1 MKRIGSFIAGL
12 LVGTMLFGGSVGYA
26 AGVVAELSSHRFF
39 VDGQE
44 VKMTAYAINGNNYVM
59 LRDIGKAVGFNVH
72 WDSTNGCV
80 QIESDKPYTGTAP
93 AKTQSVAVGAKKA
106 DYTQAD
112 VMPEPK
118 AGDKIPCSDGYVY
131 EITDV
136 SKYQN
141 SMFATQETDTLP
153 DPTCDWSLLDQPT
166 LPEPEANHFT
176 SGGKEYMF
184 VRNLFETR
192 RMQYTLY
199 NAIGDNPQT
208 WQNGKP
214 VTRADGSPL
223 VTVKLSIPKSV
234 AANSFWP
241 WRSDQ
246 IVELFN
252 SCPPGEYAFEA
263 WDVYCDGAF
272 QYTEYYISVKCKL
285 NIVPCGG
292 SVLKYAHC
300 LFPYRS
306 NPRMLYAFTI
316 ISTEV
321 NPNEKTSCFDASR
334 SCHDAWYVSRHSSGS
349 RFCRRGAWRSQ
360 HLQRRAEAQLPV
372 DQRQSA

>member
-1 MKRIGSFIAGL
+1 MKKIGSFIAGL
-12 LVGTMLFGGSVGYA
+12 LVGTMLFGGSVAYA

-93 AKTQSVAVGAKKA
+93 AKTQGVAVGAKKA

-118 AGDKIPCSDGYVY
+118 EGDKITCSDGYVY

-223 VTVKLSIPKSV
+223 VTVKLSIPESV

-272 QYTEYYISVKCKL
+272 QYTEYYISVK
-285 NIVPCGG
+285 
-292 SVLKYAHC
+292 
-300 LFPYRS
+300 
-306 NPRMLYAFTI
+306 
-316 ISTEV
+316 
-321 NPNEKTSCFDASR
+321 
-334 SCHDAWYVSRHSSGS
+334 
-349 RFCRRGAWRSQ
+349 
-360 HLQRRAEAQLPV
+360 
-372 DQRQSA
+372 

>member
-1 MKRIGSFIAGL
+1 MGSPLAQVAHGGFGGLAGL
-12 LVGTMLFGGSVGYA
+12 GGVQNGMEEDAAVDNEGVAHPHVGIRHPVPFAVA
-26 AGVVAELSSHRFF
+26 AGGLEGAQGS
-39 VDGQE
+39 G
-44 VKMTAYAINGNNYVM
+44 
-59 LRDIGKAVGFNVH
+59 VG
-72 WDSTNGCV
+72 GGV

-199 NAIGDNPQT
+199 NAIGDNPQI

-223 VTVKLSIPKSV
+223 VTVKLSIPESV

-272 QYTEYYISVKCKL
+272 QYTEYYISVK
-285 NIVPCGG
+285 
-292 SVLKYAHC
+292 
-300 LFPYRS
+300 
-306 NPRMLYAFTI
+306 
-316 ISTEV
+316 
-321 NPNEKTSCFDASR
+321 
-334 SCHDAWYVSRHSSGS
+334 
-349 RFCRRGAWRSQ
+349 
-360 HLQRRAEAQLPV
+360 
-372 DQRQSA
+372 

>member
-1 MKRIGSFIAGL
+1 MASRPTAISNSSLRLSPAESGWNTLDEVKENEENRILYRRSSGRHHALWRQGVSFLRSEHTVLGLAHIGDLIHIA
-12 LVGTMLFGGSVGYA
+12 VA
-26 AGVVAELSSHRFF
+26 AGDLV
-39 VDGQE
+39 
-44 VKMTAYAINGNNYVM
+44 
-59 LRDIGKAVGFNVH
+59 GKAVGFNVH

-141 SMFATQETDTLP
+141 SMFATQETAPLP

-223 VTVKLSIPKSV
+223 VTVKLSIPESV

-272 QYTEYYISVKCKL
+272 QYTEYYISVK
-285 NIVPCGG
+285 
-292 SVLKYAHC
+292 
-300 LFPYRS
+300 
-306 NPRMLYAFTI
+306 
-316 ISTEV
+316 
-321 NPNEKTSCFDASR
+321 
-334 SCHDAWYVSRHSSGS
+334 
-349 RFCRRGAWRSQ
+349 
-360 HLQRRAEAQLPV
+360 
-372 DQRQSA
+372 

>member
-12 LVGTMLFGGSVGYA
+12 LVGTMLFGGSVAYA

-153 DPTCDWSLLDQPT
+153 DPTCDWSLLD
-166 LPEPEANHFT
+166 
-176 SGGKEYMF
+176 
-184 VRNLFETR
+184 
-192 RMQYTLY
+192 
-199 NAIGDNPQT
+199 
-208 WQNGKP
+208 
-214 VTRADGSPL
+214 
-223 VTVKLSIPKSV
+223 
-234 AANSFWP
+234 
-241 WRSDQ
+241 
-246 IVELFN
+246 
-252 SCPPGEYAFEA
+252 
-263 WDVYCDGAF
+263 
-272 QYTEYYISVKCKL
+272 
-285 NIVPCGG
+285 
-292 SVLKYAHC
+292 
-300 LFPYRS
+300 
-306 NPRMLYAFTI
+306 
-316 ISTEV
+316 
-321 NPNEKTSCFDASR
+321 
-334 SCHDAWYVSRHSSGS
+334 
-349 RFCRRGAWRSQ
+349 
-360 HLQRRAEAQLPV
+360 
-372 DQRQSA
+372 

>member
-1 MKRIGSFIAGL
+1 MNEDKIYVDVNATFTKDGMLLPKSFVWEDGVEYEISNVKDIRRAASLKAG
-12 LVGTMLFGGSVGYA
+12 G
-26 AGVVAELSSHRFF
+26 AGMRYTCV
-39 VDGQE
+39 VDGKE
-44 VKMTAYAINGNNYVM
+44 VQMEAYVINGNNYVM

-223 VTVKLSIPKSV
+223 VTVKLSIPESV

-272 QYTEYYISVKCKL
+272 QYTEYYISVK
-285 NIVPCGG
+285 
-292 SVLKYAHC
+292 
-300 LFPYRS
+300 
-306 NPRMLYAFTI
+306 
-316 ISTEV
+316 
-321 NPNEKTSCFDASR
+321 
-334 SCHDAWYVSRHSSGS
+334 
-349 RFCRRGAWRSQ
+349 
-360 HLQRRAEAQLPV
+360 
-372 DQRQSA
+372 

>member
-1 MKRIGSFIAGL
+1 MKKQIFTMLTGL
-12 LVGTMLFGGSVGYA
+12 LIGAALTGGSAAVA
-26 AGVVAELSSHRFF
+26 AGIMAERSHHRVV
-39 VDGQE
+39 VDGKE
-44 VKMTAYAINGNNYVM
+44 VQMEAYVINGNNYVM

-93 AKTQSVAVGAKKA
+93 AKTQSVAVGAKNA

-184 VRNLFETR
+184 VRNLFEPR
-192 RMQYTLY
+192 RKQYTLY
-199 NAIGDNPQT
+199 NAIGANPQPRPS
-208 WQNGKP
+208 GKP

-223 VTVKLSIPKSV
+223 VTVKLSIPESV

-272 QYTEYYISVKCKL
+272 QYTEYYISVK
-285 NIVPCGG
+285 
-292 SVLKYAHC
+292 
-300 LFPYRS
+300 
-306 NPRMLYAFTI
+306 
-316 ISTEV
+316 
-321 NPNEKTSCFDASR
+321 
-334 SCHDAWYVSRHSSGS
+334 
-349 RFCRRGAWRSQ
+349 
-360 HLQRRAEAQLPV
+360 
-372 DQRQSA
+372 